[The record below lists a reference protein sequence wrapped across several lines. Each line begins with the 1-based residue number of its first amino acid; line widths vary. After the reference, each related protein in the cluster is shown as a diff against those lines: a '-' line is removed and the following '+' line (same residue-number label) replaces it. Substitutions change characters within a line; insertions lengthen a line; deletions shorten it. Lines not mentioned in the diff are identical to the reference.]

1 MTAVHLVTF
10 ADGGP
15 GYVQGRNLLVD
26 TAQASQWF
34 KTIKAYDLATLALE
48 SPTWFETHRKFITN
62 NRRGLGYWIWKP
74 EVIRIRL
81 SQIGSHDVLL
91 YLDAGCQINP
101 YGKRRFEH
109 YVRLCQD
116 YGMLC
121 FFLNGPNYTIGQWTK
136 VDLLNR
142 FNIAQN
148 DPLLTLPQVEA
159 GVSFYMAT
167 TKTHL
172 SLSSWELLASENGY
186 SMLSDSPSI
195 DKESDQFIEHRHD
208 QAIFTLLHYLDNWG
222 KSIKN
227 ENYHPLCWSEGTTP
241 KAYPI
246 LATRFINEDR
256 PSVAKL
262 RAV

>member
-15 GYVQGRNLLVD
+15 GYLQARDLLID

-48 SPTWFETHRKFITN
+48 SPSWFETHRQFIAS

-74 EVIRIRL
+74 EVIRLRL
-81 SQIGSHDVLL
+81 AQISSNDVLL

-101 YGKRRFEH
+101 YGECRFEY
-109 YVRLCQD
+109 YVKLCQD
-116 YGMLC
+116 YEMLC

-136 VDLLNR
+136 ADLLNK
-142 FNIAQN
+142 FNIAEN
-148 DPLLTLPQVEA
+148 DSLLRLPQVEA

-167 TKTHL
+167 PHNHA
-172 SLSSWELLASENGY
+172 SLLRWEALASENGY
-186 SMLSDSPSI
+186 SLLSDMPSNI
-195 DKESDQFIEHRHD
+195 NESRYFLEHRHD
-208 QAIFTLLHYLDNWG
+208 QAIFSLLHYLDSWG

-227 ENYHPLCWSEGTTP
+227 ENYHPSKWSVGITP

-246 LATRFINEDR
+246 LATRFINENR
-256 PSVAKL
+256 PCITKL
-262 RAV
+262 RAI